1 MLPTLPALSM
11 IIYNPVW
18 VRLYGNSAVPIHLFQ
33 PNSNAQDA
41 IQLTD
46 SQLERL
52 AVARAQFIRRW
63 G

>member
-1 MLPTLPALSM
+1 MLPTLPALPLTVA
-11 IIYNPVW
+11 NPT
-18 VRLYGNSAVPIHLFQ
+18 Y
-33 PNSNAQDA
+33 SNAQDA